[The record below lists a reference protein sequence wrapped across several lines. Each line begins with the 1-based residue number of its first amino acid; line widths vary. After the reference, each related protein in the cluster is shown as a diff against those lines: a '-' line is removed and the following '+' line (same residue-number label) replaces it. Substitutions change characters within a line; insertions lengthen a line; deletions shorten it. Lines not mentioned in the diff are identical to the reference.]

1 MCSSVRT
8 HVCHRFVFMNVIH
21 RLVNVSCVVF
31 AISLCPSRSLCMNV
45 SRRSLCMH
53 MHECFVCRRCALSL
67 CVPLCPSVSLSPS
80 RLDRVALMLAA
91 IHAAEAARART
102 TLPPPRPSLPS
113 GSPAGSDIRTEG
125 IASPSVRSVAASRRV
140 SWHGG
145 SLAQVRD
152 KVRSFSEELHPIT
165 EEHGSEAGAGPTTPT
180 VAIQT
185 KQSCKLR

>member
-1 MCSSVRT
+1 MS
-8 HVCHRFVFMNVIH
+8 
-21 RLVNVSCVVF
+21 VSCVVF
-31 AISLCPSRSLCMNV
+31 AISL
-45 SRRSLCMH
+45 
-53 MHECFVCRRCALSL
+53 SL
-67 CVPLCPSVSLSPS
+67 CVPVPLCPS

-125 IASPSVRSVAASRRV
+125 IASPSVRSVVASRRV

-165 EEHGSEAGAGPTTPT
+165 EENGPEAGAVPTTPT

>member
-1 MCSSVRT
+1 MRSSVRT
-8 HVCHRFVFMNVIH
+8 HVCHRFVFMNVSH
-21 RLVNVSCVVF
+21 RLVSVSCVVF
-31 AISLCPSRSLCMNV
+31 AISLCPSRSVCMAV

-53 MHECFVCRRCALSL
+53 ECVVCRRCARSLSL
-67 CVPLCPSVSLSPS
+67 CVPLCPSASLFPS

-125 IASPSVRSVAASRRV
+125 LASPSVRSVVASHRV

-165 EEHGSEAGAGPTTPT
+165 EEHGSEAVAVPATPT

-185 KQSCKLR
+185 KQSCTLR